1 MQNRSRPQ
9 QKIPPHEPHQKDGGG
24 MKSITIKDMNGEK
37 MIRVFHNGEGE
48 YFVERLSTLPPFTV
62 VIVLENKERT
72 KQLWGYCVKW
82 DMVTPVFE
90 CPVFEE

>member
-1 MQNRSRPQ
+1 
-9 QKIPPHEPHQKDGGG
+9 

-62 VIVLENKERT
+62 VIVLENNERIT
-72 KQLWGYCVKW
+72 IHSAKKAKKKTVSL
-82 DMVTPVFE
+82 
-90 CPVFEE
+90 